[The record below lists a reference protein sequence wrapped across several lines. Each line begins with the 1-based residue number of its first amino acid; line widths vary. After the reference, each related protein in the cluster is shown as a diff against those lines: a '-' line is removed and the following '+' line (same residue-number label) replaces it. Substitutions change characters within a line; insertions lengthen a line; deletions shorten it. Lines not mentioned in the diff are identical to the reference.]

1 MDVDVINLDGIE
13 DFTHID
19 ATLRRL
25 VESVAGTIPGSRAF
39 GLQNGSVNLT
49 PEEARNEFAMELDE
63 KVEEF
68 LPEIVIEN
76 VDLQDAGEGAV
87 SLSIYVGAKEET
99 E

>member
-1 MDVDVINLDGIE
+1 MDVEIINLDWIE
-13 DFTHID
+13 NFTRID

-25 VESVAGTIPGSRAF
+25 MESVAGTIPGSRSF

-49 PEEARNEFAMELDE
+49 PEEARNTFAMELDE

-68 LPEIVIEN
+68 LPENVIE
-76 VDLQDAGEGAV
+76 DIELTGMDDGTMK
-87 SLSIYVGAKEET
+87 LSIYVGAKEET